1 MPAGIARTNNSG
13 MSHQPLSQDVTHRRG
28 VTPTRHH
35 DTPKSNKIVTK
46 NIGVESICFLNS
58 PLCTGQKT
66 WPSGVNAV
74 VGRRWAGNGVVTH
87 SLARSIM
94 QTWFHG
100 WASAIELN
108 RPLLRSDRYDIA
120 LNDPDEI
127 GIVTYV
133 TDE

>member
-1 MPAGIARTNNSG
+1 
-13 MSHQPLSQDVTHRRG
+13 
-28 VTPTRHH
+28 
-35 DTPKSNKIVTK
+35 
-46 NIGVESICFLNS
+46 
-58 PLCTGQKT
+58 
-66 WPSGVNAV
+66 
-74 VGRRWAGNGVVTH
+74 
-87 SLARSIM
+87 M